1 VALFVEEENHLMIP
15 ILVQEI
21 LLMFVVEMFVVV
33 DRLLPIQLMYF
44 VMVVEDKIQSVV
56 LLLLNLME
64 YEFEVSLHLHL
75 IKDK

>member
-33 DRLLPIQLMYF
+33 VP
-44 VMVVEDKIQSVV
+44 
-56 LLLLNLME
+56 
-64 YEFEVSLHLHL
+64 
-75 IKDK
+75 

>member
-1 VALFVEEENHLMIP
+1 MIP